1 MTVLLWSVRAE
12 IDSENAA
19 QNGGVNVCV
28 DCGQEIAPGKK
39 SENGVRPPG
48 NERQRGH
55 IVPQGKNGNGSPS
68 NGQVLCRDCNR
79 IKSDN

>member
-28 DCGQEIAPGKK
+28 DCGQEIAPEKIRKRGK
-39 SENGVRPPG
+39 PPR
-48 NERQRGH
+48 NERQRDH
-55 IVPQGKNGNGSPS
+55 IVPQGENGDGSPKNG
-68 NGQVLCRDCNR
+68 
-79 IKSDN
+79 